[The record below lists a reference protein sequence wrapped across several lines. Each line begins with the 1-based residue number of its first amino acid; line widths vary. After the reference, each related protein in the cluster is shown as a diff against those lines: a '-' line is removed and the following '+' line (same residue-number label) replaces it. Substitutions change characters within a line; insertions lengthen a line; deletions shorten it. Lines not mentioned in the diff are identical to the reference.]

1 MKPWSKIIEQY
12 LAEGRT
18 VSGGLPFQP
27 IVPTWLALN
36 AANDTSASYFTDLR
50 TGQPVNA
57 GGLNIGDYFDL
68 TNPEANDLSYST
80 NGVLYAGRYRRV
92 QVDSGATASNVKT
105 GTIGL
110 MPSLAVSSLNKYG
123 TRNPPMNIVTS
134 YDQGIGL
141 ANSLRPV
148 VFLNSITPGNYGFVQ
163 ELGVATI
170 LFGATLTGTPAIGG
184 VINSVTLGVGDAPAS
199 ATAIVRTSVGI
210 AIDLPAA
217 GQKSRVLLQYVPVVQ
232 G

>member
-1 MKPWSKIIEQY
+1 MPN
-12 LAEGRT
+12 
-18 VSGGLPFQP
+18 QP

-36 AANDTSASYFTDLR
+36 AANDDSASYFTDLR

-57 GGLNIGDYFDL
+57 GGLNNGDYFDL
-68 TNPEANDLSYST
+68 TNEEANDLSYSV

-92 QVDSGATASNVKT
+92 KVDSGATAANVKT

-123 TRNPPMNIVTS
+123 TRNPPMNVVTS
-134 YDQGIGL
+134 YDQAIGG
-141 ANSLRPV
+141 ADAVRPV
-148 VFLNSITPGNYGFVQ
+148 VFLNSITPGKYGFIQ
-163 ELGVATI
+163 ELGVATV
-170 LFGATLTGTPAIGG
+170 LFKSSLTGTPSIGG
-184 VINSVTLGVGDAPAS
+184 VILSSASGLADAPAS
-199 ATAIVRTSVGI
+199 ATAFVRTLLGL

-217 GQKSRVLLQYVPVVQ
+217 GALKRILLNLPVVQ